1 MNVPLPVHDDLAAK
15 VCVDAVSV
23 LRGGVAHLV
32 LEQWGPGHVT
42 EVVRLADG
50 EVFHGGG
57 KGFVQECM
65 VLAGVLRDG
74 SGEHGP
80 GAYLRVPEGERV
92 EWVAR
97 GEAVV
102 FCKRSAADGSR
113 ERRLVLATDR
123 MQWHQGLVDGLRV
136 MPLHQGLTGSTA
148 LVRWAPD
155 TVFHSHR
162 HPGGEEILVL
172 EGVFRDEFGAYPKG
186 TWIRS
191 PHMSRHT
198 PFTAKEGATILVKV
212 GHLGAGPR

>member
-1 MNVPLPVHDDLAAK
+1 MHTHDNL
-15 VCVDAVSV
+15 DARLCIDTAPV
-23 LRGGVAHLV
+23 LRGASERMV
-32 LEQWGPGHVT
+32 LEAWGPHGEHCT

-50 EVFHGGG
+50 GALPAVGAGQA
-57 KGFVQECM
+57 QECM
-65 VLAGVLRDG
+65 LLAGTLREG
-74 SGEHGP
+74 SLVHGP
-80 GAYLRVPEGERV
+80 GAYLRIPGGDPA
-92 EWVAR
+92 EWVAQ

-102 FCKRSAADGSR
+102 FCKRTASGAAR
-113 ERRLVLATDR
+113 ERRSVLATDR
-123 MQWHQGLVDGLRV
+123 MPWHQGLVDGLRV
-136 MPLHQGLTGSTA
+136 MPLHQGTTGSTA

-212 GHLGAGPR
+212 GHLGALPR